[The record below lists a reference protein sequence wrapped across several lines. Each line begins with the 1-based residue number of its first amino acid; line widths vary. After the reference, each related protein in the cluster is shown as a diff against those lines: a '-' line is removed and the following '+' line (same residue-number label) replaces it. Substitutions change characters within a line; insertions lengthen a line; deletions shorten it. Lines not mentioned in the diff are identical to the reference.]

1 MQFKIGDIAH
11 NKTTQE
17 EGRVVRLVNLPG
29 YGSCYIVSVALNPDR
44 SATDKEALWQESE
57 VEEIGSPLA
66 LPPSLCQLHSHL
78 LSY

>member
-29 YGSCYIVSVALNPDR
+29 YGSSYIVSVALNPDR
-44 SATDKEALWQESE
+44 STMDKEVLWQESE
-57 VEEIGSPLA
+57 VEEIGSP
-66 LPPSLCQLHSHL
+66 
-78 LSY
+78 